1 MTKYIK
7 VDWPDSQRFA
17 DNEECYIA
25 IPIDP
30 TNYEISGNT
39 YMVPEDLYN
48 EVMNKLEFPKKYEN
62 TNLGTIVCYETRAIV
77 NGNQTYW
84 YDESNIQKGNIA
96 LIYNHNDDKWY
107 ISKIVACSEGFP
119 IVLEDSSLLVGIN
132 CELIG
137 HYDPELPF

>member
-25 IPIDP
+25 IPVDP

-48 EVMNKLEFPKKYEN
+48 EVMEERMFPAEQDIDLGHLTINKDSITLSTTDETITFVYDYTRIPRNTRILFYSPDKGYWISKSTVTVFGSMPGIYEN
-62 TNLGTIVCYETRAIV
+62 GEI
-77 NGNQTYW
+77 
-84 YDESNIQKGNIA
+84 
-96 LIYNHNDDKWY
+96 
-107 ISKIVACSEGFP
+107 P
-119 IVLEDSSLLVGIN
+119 GIN
-132 CELIG
+132 CEIVG
-137 HYDPELPF
+137 IERNG